1 METMAGAGCGQVGE
15 IAVKRDG
22 DVFVTADAIL
32 DGLGI
37 FFAVDERL
45 PRKDVL
51 GLVEIAVGSEAP
63 ANVRWGLVVATFALT
78 YSGGAIK

>member
-1 METMAGAGCGQVGE
+1 MAPGLGYRAGE
-15 IAVKRDG
+15 IAVERDG
-22 DVFVTADAIL
+22 DVFVAADAIL

-37 FFAVDERL
+37 LFAVDERL

-63 ANVRWGLVVATFALT
+63 ANVRWGPVVAL
-78 YSGGAIK
+78 SP